1 MSERTF
7 DRYTLVLLRR
17 PAQAPDLPEEE
28 LDRLQEAHLAFLDE
42 QKQAGA
48 IAVAGPFT
56 DRTDESLRGLI
67 LWTVDADTARE
78 LVKGDPAVVAGR
90 MEAEVVT
97 WLASRPNPLRLEL

>member
-17 PAQAPDLPEEE
+17 PAHAPDLPEAE

-42 QKQAGA
+42 HKRAGT

-67 LWTVDADTARE
+67 VWTVDAERARE
-78 LVKGDPAVVAGR
+78 LVKGDPSVIAGR

-97 WLASRPNPLRLEL
+97 WLAARPNPLRLEL